1 MVNWSVIARG
11 SGKDGGRGPTDKAKG
26 TLFNAMK
33 LLYDTIMV
41 DTGHD
46 VFVKIHRTL

>member
-1 MVNWSVIARG
+1 MIARG

-33 LLYDTIMV
+33 LLYDTVMV

>member
-1 MVNWSVIARG
+1 MIARR
-11 SGKDGGRGPTDKAKG
+11 SGEDGGRGPTDKAKG

-33 LLYDTIMV
+33 LLYDTVMV